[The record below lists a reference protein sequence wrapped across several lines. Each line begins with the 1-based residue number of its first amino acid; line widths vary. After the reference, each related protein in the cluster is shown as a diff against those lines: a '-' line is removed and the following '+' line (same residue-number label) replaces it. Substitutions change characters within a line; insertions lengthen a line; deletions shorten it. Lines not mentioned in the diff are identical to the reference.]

1 MAVGGAGEKLL
12 VFQLALRENGK
23 VSAYII
29 IISFVSAKVKV
40 RNTKLYKL
48 DQQIGVN
55 FTPKDVKMQ
64 WYFLNSKKQASTLFA
79 NAFITSSSS
88 QLLFVPHHNLSFS
101 SRAFRVSAAKVCNTP
116 PLHIAIHNHCPLSA
130 FRRHLK
136 THYFQLAH
144 PAT

>member
-1 MAVGGAGEKLL
+1 MGGAGEKLL

-64 WYFLNSKKQASTLFA
+64 
-79 NAFITSSSS
+79 
-88 QLLFVPHHNLSFS
+88 
-101 SRAFRVSAAKVCNTP
+101 
-116 PLHIAIHNHCPLSA
+116 
-130 FRRHLK
+130 
-136 THYFQLAH
+136 
-144 PAT
+144 